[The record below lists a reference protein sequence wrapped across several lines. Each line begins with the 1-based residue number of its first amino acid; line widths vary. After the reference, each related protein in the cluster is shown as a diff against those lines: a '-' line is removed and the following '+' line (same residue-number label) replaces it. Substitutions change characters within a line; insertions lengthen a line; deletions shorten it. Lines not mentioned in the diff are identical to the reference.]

1 LPPLAVA
8 VPPPE
13 PPLALLLAA
22 PPVEDPAGRLAPEQA
37 AHVSSKAPTGKTRR
51 QEGVGRGRATRSY
64 YLARRPRH
72 VQSVPPR
79 GPSRAQRLQRKFA
92 TRTGHEFAGWSRLAP
107 CNAIL
112 TVTSERKVPMDLR
125 TDVQKEGPIA
135 RAIEKQTSRV
145 PSDVFLWGALGSI
158 ALSLALGVARQG
170 KAANFVG
177 QWVPT
182 LLLLGVYNKIVK
194 VSGHDVH
201 EHAVH

>member
-1 LPPLAVA
+1 
-8 VPPPE
+8 
-13 PPLALLLAA
+13 
-22 PPVEDPAGRLAPEQA
+22 
-37 AHVSSKAPTGKTRR
+37 
-51 QEGVGRGRATRSY
+51 
-64 YLARRPRH
+64 
-72 VQSVPPR
+72 
-79 GPSRAQRLQRKFA
+79 
-92 TRTGHEFAGWSRLAP
+92 
-107 CNAIL
+107 
-112 TVTSERKVPMDLR
+112 MDLR